1 MSLLRINHNIAAM
14 NTQRNLN
21 RTSFNLSKTLQR
33 LSSGY
38 RINVAADG
46 PADLIIS
53 ETLRS
58 QIGGIKAAI
67 RNSQEATNYLNIA
80 EGALAEVSDL
90 LTGLR
95 SLSIH
100 AANSGVVTGD
110 QVAADQE
117 EVNNVLRS
125 IGRINDV
132 TRFAGASLFRT
143 GASAT
148 RTFHVGE
155 GGGITDEVDITFSRV
170 SPSFLVGGL
179 LQSLINSG
187 GVQGTYN
194 MSDNPLAAI
203 SIVDDAINFI
213 ATLRGNLGAFVKN
226 TLYSNINSLSV
237 SLENITATESFIRDA
252 NMAEET
258 TNFTK
263 NQILV
268 QSGVSVLAQAN
279 VISQSVLQLLQ

>member
-1 MSLLRINHNIAAM
+1 MSLLRINTNIAAL

-21 RTSFNLSKTLQR
+21 RTSFGLSKTLEK

-53 ETLRS
+53 EILRS
-58 QIGGIKAAI
+58 QISGIKAAI
-67 RNSQEATNYLNIA
+67 RNSQEATNYINIA
-80 EGALAEVSDL
+80 EGALIEVNNL
-90 LTGLR
+90 LSGLR
-95 SLSIH
+95 GLAIH
-100 AANSGVVTGD
+100 AANSGVVTGE
-110 QVAADQE
+110 QVAADQQ
-117 EVNNVLRS
+117 EVNNILRS
-125 IGRINDV
+125 IRRINDV
-132 TRFAGASLFRT
+132 TRFGGDYMFRG

-155 GGGITDEVDITFSRV
+155 GGNATDQVQIAFSRV

-187 GVQGTYN
+187 VTQGTYN
-194 MSDNPLAAI
+194 LSDNALAAI
-203 SIVDDAINFI
+203 SIIDDAINSVG
-213 ATLRGNLGAFVKN
+213 TLRAELGAFSKN
-226 TLYSNINSLSV
+226 TLRTNINSLSV
-237 SLENITATESFIRDA
+237 AMENVTQTESFIRDA

-263 NQILV
+263 QQILV
-268 QSGVSVLAQAN
+268 QSGVSVLAQSN